1 MLKDV
6 LLNRFTA
13 KHWKSKEVEQ
23 SKIDYILDCAYLA
36 PSKIA
41 ARSHK
46 IVVLTESSEAKKIK
60 NWLYYKHT
68 HNTRGIKELYG
79 EGTSLKKFNGQY
91 RAPLIC
97 AWLNPVDSP
106 EREERTY
113 KGEKM
118 YVKLPDYRER
128 QDDICVSSMCAVA
141 AAEEQGLNTGFGS
154 CHNPEKVAKK
164 LGFPD
169 YECPIVVGIGYAK
182 DTTEEESKEG
192 IIIPI
197 TDDKD
202 KVIGFDIANITADR
216 DSALNRG
223 YTPSQENIIV
233 TI

>member
-13 KHWKSKEVEQ
+13 KHWESKEVEQ

-60 NWLYYKHT
+60 DWLYYKHT
-68 HNTRGIKELYG
+68 HNTKGIKELHG
-79 EGTSLKKFNGQY
+79 EDTSLKKFNGQY
-91 RAPLIC
+91 NAPLIL
-97 AWLNPVDSP
+97 AWLNPINFP
-106 EREERTY
+106 ERAERIREGI
-113 KGEKM
+113 KS
-118 YVKLPDYRER
+118 YVKLPDIAER
-128 QDDICVSSMCAVA
+128 QDDICISSMCAMA

-164 LGFPD
+164 LGFSD
-169 YECPIVVGIGYAK
+169 YECPIVVGIGYAR
-182 DTTEEESKEG
+182 DTTEEESKHG
-192 IIIPI
+192 FIIPI
-197 TDDKD
+197 SDNKD
-202 KVIGFDIANITADR
+202 KVIGFDIANITADN
-216 DSALNRG
+216 DTALNRG
-223 YTPSQENIIV
+223 YTPSQQSTIV